1 MHEMAI
7 AVNIVDLAN
16 SYVQSAVGERIGQVE
31 IEIGP
36 LAGIM
41 QESLQFCFEAA
52 AKNTLAE
59 GAQLV
64 IINTKGKARCCSCEK
79 IITITKHGT
88 LCPDCHGILEVL
100 TGDELKLRAVTIEEQ
115 E

>member
-16 SYVQSAVGERIGQVE
+16 SYVQSSAGERIGQVE

-36 LAGIM
+36 LAGVM

-79 IITITKHGT
+79 TITINQHGT

-100 TGDELKLRAVTIEEQ
+100 AGDELKLRAVTIEEQ

>member
-1 MHEMAI
+1 MHEMSI

-16 SYVQSAVGERIGQVE
+16 SYARQSAGERIGQVE

-36 LAGIM
+36 LAGVM
-41 QESLQFCFEAA
+41 QEALQFCFEAA

-64 IINTKGKARCCSCEK
+64 IINTKGKAKCCSCGK
-79 IITITKHGT
+79 ITDINQHGT
-88 LCPDCHGILEVL
+88 LCPDCHGVLEVL

>member
-1 MHEMAI
+1 MAI

-16 SYVQSAVGERIGQVE
+16 SYARPSLGERVGKVE
-31 IEIGP
+31 VAIGP
-36 LAGIM
+36 LAGVM
-41 QESLQFCFEAA
+41 RESLQFCFEAA

-64 IINTKGKARCCSCEK
+64 IINTKGKARCCSCSK
-79 IITITKHGT
+79 AIAIDQHGT
-88 LCPDCHGILEVL
+88 LCPDCHGVLEVL
-100 TGDELKLRAVTIEEQ
+100 AGDELKLLAVTIEEQ

>member
-7 AVNIVDLAN
+7 ALNIIDLAN
-16 SYVQSAVGERIGQVE
+16 SYARPSGGEKIGQVE

-36 LAGIM
+36 LAGVM
-41 QESLQFCFEAA
+41 QEALQFCFEAA
-52 AKNTLAE
+52 AKNTIAE

-64 IINTKGKARCCSCEK
+64 IINTKGKARCCSCWK
-79 IITITKHGT
+79 TIDIYKHGT
-88 LCPDCHGILEVL
+88 VCPECDGIMEIL
-100 TGDELKLRAVTIEEQ
+100 TGDALTLRAVTIEEQ